1 MSKIAIIGSGI
12 VGETLA
18 RGFLDRGHEVMR
30 ASRDPTKLEA
40 WTRSAGASAHNGTL
54 AEAAEW
60 GEIVV
65 LAVKGTAAEA
75 AVSLCGE
82 EALAG
87 KVVIDTTN
95 PIADEPPD
103 NAVLRYFTDINHS
116 LMERLQAMAPR
127 ARFVKAFCCVGNARM
142 IEPKVGGQTPTMF
155 ICGNDAG
162 AKARV
167 TAILE
172 SFGWETED
180 LGTVEAARAIEPLAM
195 LWCIPGFLRNSWTH
209 ALKLLEA

>member
-1 MSKIAIIGSGI
+1 MTRIAIIGSGV

-18 RGFLDRGHEVMR
+18 RGFLRERHDVMR
-30 ASRDPTKLEA
+30 ASRDPTKLAA
-40 WTRSAGASAHNGTL
+40 WKRSAGAAAHVGTP
-54 AEAAEW
+54 AEAARW

-75 AVSLCGE
+75 AVSLCGAD
-82 EALAG
+82 ALAG

-95 PIADEPPD
+95 PIADAPPD

-116 LMERLQAMAPR
+116 LMERLQAMAPQ
-127 ARFVKAFCCVGNARM
+127 AKFVKAFCCVGNARM
-142 IEPKVGGQTPTMF
+142 IAPTVGGQTPTMF
-155 ICGNDAG
+155 ICGNDDG
-162 AKARV
+162 AKAQV

-195 LWCIPGFLRNSWTH
+195 LWCIPGFLHNSWTH
-209 ALKLLEA
+209 AFKLLKA